1 MKYIHAAIASFL
13 FAMLIALPSGEAVAE
28 SLAGKLQKS
37 YEGVTSMRA
46 EFTQVLLHKESGARE
61 TRIGVLQF
69 KKPLLVHWETKE
81 PAEELLVV
89 GKSEIWNVFPDEEV
103 AYKYPLSIVE
113 DTRSLV
119 RVITGQARLE
129 QDFTFEEDGVE
140 DGLNKL
146 LVYPKEPVQ
155 SLVEAIFWVDP
166 QSGLIR
172 KFRIYDFYGNENE
185 ITFSKQKIGVSLSDS
200 IFAYKPGKGIVVE
213 DRTNMDSTTQQP
225 LLQ

>member
-1 MKYIHAAIASFL
+1 M
-13 FAMLIALPSGEAVAE
+13 
-28 SLAGKLQKS
+28 
-37 YEGVTSMRA
+37 
-46 EFTQVLLHKESGARE
+46 
-61 TRIGVLQF
+61 
-69 KKPLLVHWETKE
+69 
-81 PAEELLVV
+81 LVV

-166 QSGLIR
+166 QSGA
-172 KFRIYDFYGNENE
+172 G
-185 ITFSKQKIGVSLSDS
+185 Q
-200 IFAYKPGKGIVVE
+200 
-213 DRTNMDSTTQQP
+213 
-225 LLQ
+225 